1 MSNLSTQVLQISRR
15 PCNQT
20 GPTEN
25 SQQELE
31 EEKKEKE
38 VEKEKE
44 KEKEVVM
51 EERDGKEANLEETE
65 EKKAKPDEREGRE
78 PESDPGKKDDDGA
91 GVAETSETP
100 EVGVEGRAGKDSD
113 LELIEAEESR
123 EVVSGQSRGDSAEDR
138 LFIDVGS
145 LFKKPPPPPR
155 IPVGSR
161 PHSSGPG

>member
-1 MSNLSTQVLQISRR
+1 M
-15 PCNQT
+15 
-20 GPTEN
+20 
-25 SQQELE
+25 
-31 EEKKEKE
+31 
-38 VEKEKE
+38 
-44 KEKEVVM
+44 EKEVVM

-65 EKKAKPDEREGRE
+65 EKKAKPEEGEGTELGTESE
-78 PESDPGKKDDDGA
+78 PEKKDDDGA
-91 GVAETSETP
+91 AVVETSEKSETS